1 MIDNFESN
9 FPLMYQLLGAWFSDA
24 DYEDLRDQEIINEY
38 KKVSKSERLASLIRE
53 MNIILQIKNIDK
65 DYISKLSSV
74 YFEDKNDLFQWLN
87 ELYTYLTED

>member
-1 MIDNFESN
+1 MQENFQIH
-9 FPLMYQLLGAWFSDA
+9 FPLTYQLLGGWFSDA

>member
-1 MIDNFESN
+1 MQENFQIH
-9 FPLMYQLLGAWFSDA
+9 FPLTYQLLRAWFSDA

-65 DYISKLSSV
+65 DYISNLSSV

>member
-1 MIDNFESN
+1 MQENFQIH
-9 FPLMYQLLGAWFSDA
+9 FPLIYQLLGAWFSDA

-87 ELYTYLTED
+87 ELYTYLTKD

>member
-1 MIDNFESN
+1 MQENFQIH
-9 FPLMYQLLGAWFSDA
+9 FPLTYQLLEAWFSDA

-53 MNIILQIKNIDK
+53 MNIILQIKNINK